1 MENTRGISRK
11 RGLGAGTPCWACT
24 GAHARGGRGS
34 AFQQRRPGAVLVEDH
49 RQEKSKRDPVTTADG
64 QTYKRAAI
72 ELERNDTSPAAGVV
86 LEVFEATLPLAKR
99 PIKWDDSSVIAH
111 SALNTLHNAHYH
123 IQSGRRGR
131 RLRAAAASMLMHN
144 MQIFVKTLN
153 GKTITLMTES
163 SDTIY
168 MVKRQIEFREGIP
181 ADEQRLIYGGVQLED
196 GKTFADYH
204 IGKDATLHLVLRL
217 RGMISTCTSTNTSDP
232 LVKYLMLSDRE
243 RASVATPIAELRLKA
258 QEEGADDSLTFG
270 FAAANHHHRAPFL
283 HSTRGPVKYLVS
295 FLISCGKRRA
305 ASLQRKELTCALLC
319 LTWPS
324 KNC

>member
-1 MENTRGISRK
+1 MSDVRVALTMQDGKTIFTTANHWLYVEGKGWAAVNPNLREDVVERDRAAQLEIGDKFLTEH
-11 RGLGAGTPCWACT
+11 LGAPPGFKWENVGPEKIGTSTKSVNGMSTKIMNKLDDTSFTLSGASVLTEIEHLEGPGEVFNLEVECT
-24 GAHARGGRGS
+24 HVY
-34 AFQQRRPGAVLVEDH
+34 F
-49 RQEKSKRDPVTTADG
+49 ADG
-64 QTYKRAAI
+64 I
-72 ELERNDTSPAAGVV
+72 LV
-86 LEVFEATLPLAKR
+86 
-99 PIKWDDSSVIAH
+99 
-111 SALNTLHNAHYH
+111 
-123 IQSGRRGR
+123 
-131 RLRAAAASMLMHN
+131 HN
-144 MQIFVKTLN
+144 MQIFVKTLT
-153 GKTITLMTES
+153 GKTITLEVES
-163 SDTIY
+163 SDTID
-168 MVKRQIEFREGIP
+168 MVKSKVQVKEGIP

-204 IGKDATLHLVLRL
+204 IGKEATLHLVLRL
-217 RGMISTCTSTNTSDP
+217 RGMISTFTSTDTSDP

-243 RASVATPIAELRLKA
+243 RDSVAQPIAELRLKA